1 MNAESVVGLVVALA
15 LMIYLV
21 ITLFFPER
29 F

>member
-15 LMIYLV
+15 LMVYLV
-21 ITLFFPER
+21 VTLFFPER

>member
-1 MNAESVVGLVVALA
+1 MNAESIVGLVVALG

-21 ITLFFPER
+21 VTLFFPER